1 MSLEADFV
9 AVLQA
14 CCPRVFPGSAPPTAP
29 RPFVTW
35 EQIGG
40 DPARYVDNAPM
51 AKRLAQL
58 QVDTWAATKTEATQ
72 LAREI
77 EDALCAAT
85 VITARPVAG
94 QSGRQEEYVD
104 AYGVTQEFEVLGAR

>member
-9 AVLQA
+9 AVLKT
-14 CCPRVFPGSAPPTAP
+14 CCPRVFPDSAPANEP

-35 EQIGG
+35 AQLGG
-40 DPARYVDNAPM
+40 DAARYLDNTPM

-58 QVDTWAATKTEATQ
+58 QVDTWAATKAEAQQ

-77 EDALCAAT
+77 EDALCAAST
-85 VITARPVAG
+85 INARPVAD
-94 QSGRQEEYVD
+94 QSGRQDEYVD
-104 AYGVTQEFEVLGAR
+104 AYGVTQEFEVHGAR